1 MRKMNLIGSRSKL
14 DGAFSELDASGAL
27 SVLVSNTDKHGPV
40 NVRWSICCS
49 DYGGSWQRRTTI

>member
-1 MRKMNLIGSRSKL
+1 MNLIGSRSKL